1 MFKHIY
7 MTTKTITIKK
17 EVYDLLNSIKKEDE
31 SFSDLLERLA
41 KRNKSLIILKKL
53 KGTIDLGDSQELIN
67 EIKSK
72 RNDWRS

>member
-1 MFKHIY
+1 

>member
-1 MFKHIY
+1 MFKYIC

-17 EVYDLLNSIKKEDE
+17 EVYDLLCSIKKEDE

-67 EIKSK
+67 EIRSK
-72 RNDWRS
+72 RNDWRL